1 MTYQTPPA
9 EAALLVKHNP
19 EQRDAI
25 NHIDG
30 PLLVLAGAGTGKTL
44 VLVNRIANIIVQNK
58 AAPWQILA
66 VTFTNKAAN
75 EMSERVHLLANQRI
89 SWLGTFHS
97 IAAKILRS
105 HADLVG
111 LNANFTILDVDDQ
124 IKMIKLAMEELN
136 IDTKITSPKIIY
148 SSIQQWKEKAITPD
162 NISDND
168 IFTDTDKQA
177 RKIYKQYQKRMLAN
191 NVVDFG
197 DLLIKNIEIFK
208 KSPEIVDQYHD
219 TFKYILV
226 DEYQDTNV
234 VQYIWLRILAQ
245 RHHNICCVGDDDQS
259 IYGWRGAEVGNIL
272 RFEKDFPNPKI
283 VKLEQNYRST
293 NHILSAATHLISHN
307 KNRYAK
313 TLWTNTKS
321 DNKIRIKSFWRDR
334 EESDFIASEIQD
346 IIALN
351 KQVKLAVLVRASFQ
365 TRVLEDSCVSYR
377 VPYKIVGSLKF
388 YERQEIKDVI
398 AYIKLSLN
406 FNDDLAFDRII
417 NKPTRGVG
425 KTSLQKLKALAMEQ
439 GISFFSAAE
448 QIISTKSNFLP
459 IKALSSIE
467 NFLSMIKKWND
478 DFTKY
483 SHVKTLDVILEE
495 SGYKQLLNDNKSE
508 DIQNRKENVKELFK
522 ALEEFENINAFLEH
536 TSLIS
541 DNDQKSAEHTQV
553 SIMTLHAAKG
563 LEFDIVFLPGWE
575 DGIFPHSRALEESG
589 AKGLEEER
597 RLAYVGMTRARKK
610 LYITYAMNRRM
621 YNQWIDSTPSRFL
634 NEIPIDCCQV

>member
-1 MTYQTPPA
+1 MLHTKS
-9 EAALLVKHNP
+9 LSMRHNP
-19 EQRDAI
+19 EQSEAI

-44 VLVNRIANIIVQNK
+44 VLVNRIANIIAQNK
-58 AAPWQILA
+58 AAPWQVLA

-75 EMSERVHLLANQRI
+75 EMGERIQMIANQRI

-105 HADLVG
+105 HAELANLDS
-111 LNANFTILDVDDQ
+111 NFTILDVDDQ
-124 IKMIKLAMEELN
+124 IKMVKLAMEELN
-136 IDTKITSPKIIY
+136 MDTKAVAPKVIY
-148 SSIQQWKEKAITPD
+148 AAIQKWKERAIMPD
-162 NISDND
+162 KLSEND
-168 IFTDTDKQA
+168 ILTDTEEKA
-177 RKIYKQYQKRMLAN
+177 RKVYKNYQDRMLSN

-197 DLLIKNIEIFK
+197 DLLLKNIEIFRS
-208 KSPEIVDQYHD
+208 SPEIVEQYHN

-234 VQYIWLRILAQ
+234 VQYLWLRILAQ
-245 RHHNICCVGDDDQS
+245 KDHNICCVGDDDQS

-293 NHILSAATHLISHN
+293 EYILKAATHLIAHN
-307 KNRYAK
+307 KNRYDK
-313 TLWTNTKS
+313 TLWTEIKS
-321 DNKIRIKSFWRDR
+321 EDKIRIKSFWRDK
-334 EESDFIASEIQD
+334 EESDFIASEIENLTRENRQTK
-346 IIALN
+346 IAI
-351 KQVKLAVLVRASFQ
+351 LVRASFQ
-365 TRVLEDSCVSYR
+365 TRVLEDSCVSHAI
-377 VPYKIVGSLKF
+377 PYKIVGSLKF

-398 AYIKLSLN
+398 AYLKLALN

-417 NKPTRGVG
+417 NKPTRGIG
-425 KTSLQKLKALAMEQ
+425 KTSLDKLKRFAMEQ
-439 GISFFSAAE
+439 GMSFFSAAE
-448 QIISTKSNFLP
+448 QLTSTGSSLLPKKASNAISAFIILV
-459 IKALSSIE
+459 
-467 NFLSMIKKWND
+467 KKWNN
-478 DFTKY
+478 DFAQHN
-483 SHVKTLDVILEE
+483 HVKALNIVLEE
-495 SGYKQLLNDNKSE
+495 SGYTKLLDENKSE
-508 DIQNRKENVKELFK
+508 EMQNRKENVKELFK
-522 ALEEFENINAFLEH
+522 ALEEFKSISAFLEH

-541 DNDQKSAEHTQV
+541 DNDQKSADDTQL

-575 DGIFPHSRALEESG
+575 DGIFPHSRAIDESG

-610 LYITYAMNRRM
+610 LYITYSMNRRM

-634 NEIPIDCCQV
+634 NEIPIDCCRI